1 MLVGVMFPI
10 GLGAKIFSIVKADVG
25 EDMVAEEL
33 GLETSRGL
41 NRISSELTGLL
52 ENVLSRPSM
61 SCRRTVTLFCSSFF
75 SLCCK
80 LSGE

>member
-1 MLVGVMFPI
+1 MFPI
-10 GLGAKIFSIVKADVG
+10 GLGAKIFSMVKADVG
-25 EDMVAEEL
+25 EDIVAEEL

-41 NRISSELTGLL
+41 NRASSELNGLL

-61 SCRRTVTLFCSSFF
+61 SCRLTVTLFCSSLFF